1 MSKRTC
7 LAALAALAV
16 VLSSACGDDGAG
28 NTDADDAAVDDA
40 GGDVETTDGT
50 DGGADA
56 TGDGDAPDDGA
67 DAADD
72 GYVLPT
78 GTLTVFTGPSGT
90 PANAPFLAFRDGDG
104 PWQVAT
110 GTAGV
115 YELDCT
121 TGRYGILILGGR
133 LPRTIEVVY
142 ATMADADTL
151 SFVGEPMS
159 VSGGTST
166 IQGAVSGIGAGEGLT
181 LCASGDHERV
191 DVRPGPIGASYAWI
205 LPEGR
210 YTLTALRTLGT
221 AALQALRAGPL
232 DALPGGTVDQ
242 NLAFDA
248 AAPAT
253 LERTVVLAG
262 LDAGETWEL
271 SSELLSRA
279 NTGCPISS
287 TTSADTVRVLPE
299 SVLTPTEIHR
309 IRLAAVDPSVE
320 DRRVA
325 VVHSRG
331 ASGTTLDPPPR
342 PSTVAVVSAV
352 STSPVLLGVQFQ
364 PQAWVEQHR
373 LSVDRQGTMLEWV
386 VSATAGWL
394 GGADHLEMPDLSAV
408 AGWVPAAN
416 LLSGTP
422 LAWNYQALATT
433 SGPPMPR
440 HEAGLPPPEG
450 YGERSIERDGSL
462 TVGP

>member
-40 GGDVETTDGT
+40 GGDVETTDGA
-50 DGGADA
+50 DGDADA

-67 DAADD
+67 DTADD
-72 GYVLPT
+72 GYVLPA
-78 GTLTVFTGPSGT
+78 GTLTILTGPGAL
-90 PANAPFLAFRDGDG
+90 PANAPFVAFRDGDG
-104 PWQVAT
+104 PWQAAT
-110 GTAGV
+110 GTDGV

-121 TGRYGILILGGR
+121 TGRYGVAILGGR
-133 LPRTIEVVY
+133 LPRMLEVFY

-151 SFVGEPMS
+151 SFVREPMS

-181 LCASGDHERV
+181 LCASGDLERV
-191 DVRPGPIGASYAWI
+191 DVRPGPIGASYTWI
-205 LPEGR
+205 VPEGR

-221 AALQALRAGPL
+221 VALQALRSGPL
-232 DALPGGTVDQ
+232 DALPGGTLDQ
-242 NLAFDA
+242 NLAFAA

-287 TTSADTVRVLPE
+287 TTTAATVRVVPE
-299 SVLTPTEIHR
+299 SLLTPTETHR
-309 IRLAAVDPSVE
+309 LRLTAVGPSTE
-320 DRRVA
+320 DRRIA
-325 VVHSRG
+325 DLYSRG
-331 ASGTTLDPPPR
+331 ASATALDLPPR
-342 PSTVAVVSAV
+342 PSTTEVVSAV
-352 STSPVLLGVQFQ
+352 STLPVLLGVRFE
-364 PQAWVEQHR
+364 PQGW
-373 LSVDRQGTMLEWV
+373 VDRYLLAVDPQGTMVGWV

-422 LAWNYQALATT
+422 LAWHYQALATT